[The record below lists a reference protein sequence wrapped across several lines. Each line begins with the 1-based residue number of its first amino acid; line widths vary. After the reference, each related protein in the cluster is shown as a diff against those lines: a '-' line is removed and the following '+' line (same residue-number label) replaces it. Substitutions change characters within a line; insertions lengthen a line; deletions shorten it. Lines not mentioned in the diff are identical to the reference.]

1 MFVILCWQ
9 ALRLADPEKQ
19 GYIVRWPILGSR
31 FNTRDYPSVAL
42 IVDDI
47 ETILETSLQDS
58 FGISRRAY
66 KVFFLFRTRLR
77 IYIQQYPR
85 TTQLCW

>member
-1 MFVILCWQ
+1 M
-9 ALRLADPEKQ
+9 R
-19 GYIVRWPILGSR
+19 RPILGSR

-66 KVFFLFRTRLR
+66 KVFFYSGHDCAYIFNNIQGLLSCAGDTRL
-77 IYIQQYPR
+77 
-85 TTQLCW
+85 L